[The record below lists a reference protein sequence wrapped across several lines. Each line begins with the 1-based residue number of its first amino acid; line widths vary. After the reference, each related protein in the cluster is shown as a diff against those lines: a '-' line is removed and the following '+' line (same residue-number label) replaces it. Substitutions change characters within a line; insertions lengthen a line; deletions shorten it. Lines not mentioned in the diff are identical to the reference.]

1 MTKKMW
7 KVVSPIEKKDGTVA
21 YWARLGNAHSNKDDS
36 INVYLDTLPTN
47 GKIQLREFSE
57 QELRERSERRANYSS
72 RSSLTSM
79 ATLPTSAQERPSSVQ
94 EPIPF

>member
-21 YWARLGNAHSNKDDS
+21 YWARLGNAHSNRDES

-47 GKIQLREFSE
+47 GKIQLREFTE
-57 QELRERSERRANYSS
+57 QELRERSERRANYASHASMSS
-72 RSSLTSM
+72 P
-79 ATLPTSAQERPSSVQ
+79 ATLPVSAQ

>member
-7 KVVSPIEKKDGTVA
+7 KVISPIEKKDGTVA
-21 YWARLGNAHSNKDDS
+21 YWARLGNAHSNRDDS

-47 GKIQLREFSE
+47 GKIQLRELTE
-57 QELRERSERRANYSS
+57 EDLRERSDRRASYTSRLPQSS
-72 RSSLTSM
+72 T
-79 ATLPTSAQERPSSVQ
+79 ATLPASAQ

>member
-1 MTKKMW
+1 MNKKMW

-47 GKIQLREFSE
+47 GKIQLREFTE
-57 QELRERSERRANYSS
+57 QELRERSERRATYTN
-72 RSSLTSM
+72 RSPSASL
-79 ATLPTSAQERPSSVQ
+79 ATLPVQAQ